1 MKRQEKELNSFY
13 EDDNDDRENEDLK
26 TNLEQGITFYLPTY
40 LRQFLSFLSK
50 CGPPSSNEESAIM
63 NKTLDGDDA
72 KVLDEDEDRYVF
84 CPK

>member
-1 MKRQEKELNSFY
+1 MRQ
-13 EDDNDDRENEDLK
+13 D
-26 TNLEQGITFYLPTY
+26 PH
-40 LRQFLSFLSK
+40 LSFLSK

-84 CPK
+84 CLK